1 MQSVDI
7 CGLNGALIPKAGTEI
22 QNSRLAID
30 PAGLRGRECGML
42 LRPAPTYN
50 VNRCLVIGANK
61 EAKLMRLVQPRIPPL
76 PPEEWSGEIRE
87 LLSGLERD
95 GRVFNIFATLAR
107 HPALLRRWLV
117 FGNHVLAKST
127 LPPRE
132 RELAILRM
140 GWLCRAEYEWGHHV
154 AMGKAAGVTAEEI
167 SRVGRGADAAGW
179 SPFEAALLKAV
190 DELHAD
196 SFIGEATWQ
205 ALAQRYNEQQLLDL
219 IFTAGQYKL
228 VCMALNSVGV
238 QLEEGYE
245 KLPAEA

>member
-1 MQSVDI
+1 M
-7 CGLNGALIPKAGTEI
+7 
-22 QNSRLAID
+22 RLA
-30 PAGLRGRECGML
+30 R
-42 LRPAPTYN
+42 
-50 VNRCLVIGANK
+50 
-61 EAKLMRLVQPRIPPL
+61 PRITPL
-76 PPEEWSGEIRE
+76 PQEQWSGEVRE
-87 LLSGLERD
+87 LMSGLERD
-95 GRVFNIFATLAR
+95 GRIFNIFATLAR

-117 FGNHVLAKST
+117 FGNHVLGKST

-154 AMGKAAGVTAEEI
+154 AMGKEAGVTDLEI
-167 SRVGRGADAAGW
+167 RRISKGAGALGW

-196 SFIGEATWQ
+196 SFISDATWQ
-205 ALAQRYNEQQLLDL
+205 SLAQRYNEQQLLDL
-219 IFTAGQYKL
+219 VFTAGQYKL

-245 KLPAEA
+245 RFPEA